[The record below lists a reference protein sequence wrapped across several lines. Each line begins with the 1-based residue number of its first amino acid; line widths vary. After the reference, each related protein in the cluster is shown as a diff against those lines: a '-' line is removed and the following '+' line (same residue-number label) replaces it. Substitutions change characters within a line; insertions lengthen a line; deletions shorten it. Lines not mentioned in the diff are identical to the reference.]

1 MGLKVKVPVKV
12 DLDDKVAKDIINN
25 WSVGGQTRHVGIRF
39 NFLRELKES
48 GVIEIHWIST
58 HYNCLDI
65 LTKNLPVNL
74 YYKYSKR
81 CCVDNYNPEITSR
94 EGVKSIQKTSGF
106 EVIKSDIEGQVL
118 MQ

>member
-58 HYNCLDI
+58 HDNCFDI
-65 LTKNLPVNL
+65 LTKTLPVNL
-74 YYKYSKR
+74 YNKYSKR
-81 CCVDNYNPEITSR
+81 FCVDNHDPEITSW
-94 EGVKSIQKTSGF
+94 EVVESIQNKSGF
-106 EVIKSDIEGQVL
+106 EVIKSDIG
-118 MQ
+118 